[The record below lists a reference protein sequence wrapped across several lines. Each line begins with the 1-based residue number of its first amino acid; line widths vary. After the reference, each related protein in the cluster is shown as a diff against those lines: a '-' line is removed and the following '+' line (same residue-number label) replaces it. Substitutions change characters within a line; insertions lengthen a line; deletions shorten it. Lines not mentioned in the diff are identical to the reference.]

1 MGFHKFGDWHL
12 DIDKADATAESPESA
27 KTGKKKKKGYK
38 YQIIKH
44 KNLKVQDT
52 KMQYQM
58 KIWKSRF
65 VFHPIESIK

>member
-12 DIDKADATAESPESA
+12 DIDKADAAAEIALNQPKQE
-27 KTGKKKKKGYK
+27 KKKKGYK

-52 KMQYQM
+52 KIQYQM
-58 KIWKSRF
+58 RIWKSRF